1 MLEMLFLCSFVIKV
15 QVYKAPIKSQP
26 DFFSSNITVT
36 SLGQKLNADTIIAG
50 WYRVK
55 YNGKIGYIH
64 NSAARR
70 FNPHQIKIQI
80 KKREGKNDDAISLAA
95 KGFIEDSAKSTS
107 SYDFQGVKYLERFN
121 VNTKDIRD
129 FRKGG
134 GL

>member
-15 QVYKAPIKSQP
+15 QVYKAPIKYQP
-26 DFFSSNITVT
+26 DFFSSNIAVI
-36 SLGQKLNADTIIAG
+36 SLGEKLNADTLIGG

-55 YNGKIGYIH
+55 YEGKIGYIH

-70 FNPHQIKIQI
+70 FKGFNLLQI
-80 KKREGKNDDAISLAA
+80 KKGEGKDDDAISLAA
-95 KGFIEDSAKSTS
+95 KGFTEENAKSTS
-107 SYDFQGVKYLERFN
+107 SYDFRGVEYLERFN
-121 VNTKDIRD
+121 VNTKEIRD